1 MILFLNTLPQDISDT
16 ISSFKLKYCNV
27 SQMKPNQ
34 PQNVFDSFESICKY
48 QEDGLI
54 DTTTTRRYQT
64 WHQNE
69 YLEKVN
75 NLFNTFIS
83 RQCIPT
89 FNKNTVSLRSNFEIR
104 KKLSSLDFC
113 LDDIAKI
120 IGSLDQSKAHDH
132 DEVSTSI
139 IKLCA
144 SLISK
149 LLYLIFKNYF
159 FLFSSSNWVI
169 FCKKWKK
176 ANMIPVD
183 KKRNTQLITNY

>member
-1 MILFLNTLPQDISDT
+1 MIVFLNTLPQDISDT
-16 ISSFKLKYCNV
+16 ISSFKLKYRNV
-27 SQMKPNQ
+27 SQMNPNQ

-54 DTTTTRRYQT
+54 DTTTTRRHQT
-64 WHQNE
+64 WHQTE
-69 YLEKVN
+69 FLEKVN

-83 RQCIPT
+83 TQCIPT
-89 FNKNTVSLRSNFEIR
+89 FNKSTVFLRTNFEIR

-113 LDDIAKI
+113 LHDIAKI

-132 DEVSTSI
+132 DEISI
-139 IKLCA
+139 SIMKLCA

-149 LLYLIFKNYF
+149 LLHHIFKNYF

-169 FCKKWKK
+169 FCKNGRRQMWFLSTK
-176 ANMIPVD
+176 NVIH
-183 KKRNTQLITNY
+183 N

>member
-16 ISSFKLKYCNV
+16 ISSFKLKYRNV
-27 SQMKPNQ
+27 SQMNPNQ
-34 PQNVFDSFESICKY
+34 PQNVFDSFQSICKY
-48 QEDGLI
+48 QEHGLI

-64 WHQNE
+64 WHQTE

-89 FNKNTVSLRSNFEIR
+89 FNKSTVSLRSNFEIR

-120 IGSLDQSKAHDH
+120 IGSLDHSKAHDH
-132 DEVSTSI
+132 DEISI
-139 IKLCA
+139 SIMKLCA

-149 LLYLIFKNYF
+149 LLHLIFKNYF
-159 FLFSSSNWVI
+159 FLFSSSNWVVS
-169 FCKKWKK
+169 CKKWKK
-176 ANMIPVD
+176 TNMIPVD
-183 KKRNTQLITNY
+183 KNVIRN